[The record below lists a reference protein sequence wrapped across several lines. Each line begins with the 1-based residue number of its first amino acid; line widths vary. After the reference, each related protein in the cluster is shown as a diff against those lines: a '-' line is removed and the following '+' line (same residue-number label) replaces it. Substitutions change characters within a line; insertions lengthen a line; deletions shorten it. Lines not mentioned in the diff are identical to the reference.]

1 MYKSTPNI
9 KLASKQDCTGC
20 SACSTTCPTNSIV
33 MRKDNEGFLQ
43 PSIDPK
49 TCIECHKCEH
59 SCPIISPKP
68 IDISDPNSYVA
79 RSNSDNVLKQS
90 TSGGIFYTLAEWII
104 NKKGVVFG
112 ARFNEQWELVHDYT
126 ETIEGLKPF
135 MRSKYIQSSTGD
147 TFKQA
152 KQFLQ
157 QGRYVLFVGT
167 PCQIGGLKSYL
178 HKEYDNLLLVDFVC
192 HGVPSPKIWKK
203 YLKEKCSTSEV
214 SYVSFRDKEK
224 GWDGLY
230 EMKINYGKKSYRSDS
245 ERDEY
250 LYGFLNNYSLRQCC
264 YSCKF
269 KSRSR
274 HSDIT
279 IADAWGVEE
288 YMPTM
293 YSKKG
298 ASLVLIHTLKGNQ
311 IYSEISNLIMSQHVE
326 IDAALQYNRRA
337 TTSVPHTHY
346 RAFFFVVTKWISVKS
361 AIRAITWLQ
370 KEKKRL
376 VAYKQSIRQICHT

>member
-1 MYKSTPNI
+1 
-9 KLASKQDCTGC
+9 
-20 SACSTTCPTNSIV
+20 
-33 MRKDNEGFLQ
+33 
-43 PSIDPK
+43 
-49 TCIECHKCEH
+49 
-59 SCPIISPKP
+59 
-68 IDISDPNSYVA
+68 
-79 RSNSDNVLKQS
+79 
-90 TSGGIFYTLAEWII
+90 
-104 NKKGVVFG
+104 
-112 ARFNEQWELVHDYT
+112 
-126 ETIEGLKPF
+126 
-135 MRSKYIQSSTGD
+135 
-147 TFKQA
+147 
-152 KQFLQ
+152 
-157 QGRYVLFVGT
+157 
-167 PCQIGGLKSYL
+167 
-178 HKEYDNLLLVDFVC
+178 
-192 HGVPSPKIWKK
+192 
-203 YLKEKCSTSEV
+203 
-214 SYVSFRDKEK
+214 
-224 GWDGLY
+224 
-230 EMKINYGKKSYRSDS
+230 MKINYGKKSYRSDS

-376 VAYKQSIRQICHT
+376 VAYKQSLRQICHT